1 MQKQKWVLNENI
13 MMELQLWK
21 KQINLLKHHIWSH
34 IIWYDYY
41 EFFKILV
48 KCIND
53 GVATT
58 RKSWKPS
65 SNLTIFKQ
73 EIEHIVLFIDVAIN
87 PDMLALDFGD
97 IPPCIRSRILE
108 QLGQFGKLKKL
119 ILRNQGN
126 SSGQWLFKSTIE
138 DLKNGFIGL
147 KCLQEFS
154 LKQDCN
160 NQILE
165 ALSKHCKATLKILD
179 IENSKQ
185 INNVSV
191 DYILACRNISQLNK
205 QTAYVW

>member
-1 MQKQKWVLNENI
+1 M
-13 MMELQLWK
+13 
-21 KQINLLKHHIWSH
+21 
-34 IIWYDYY
+34 
-41 EFFKILV
+41 
-48 KCIND
+48 
-53 GVATT
+53 
-58 RKSWKPS
+58 
-65 SNLTIFKQ
+65 
-73 EIEHIVLFIDVAIN
+73 IVL
-87 PDMLALDFGD
+87 LDFGD

-138 DLKNGFIGL
+138 ELKNGFRGM

-165 ALSKHCKATLKILD
+165 ALSKHCHITLKILD
-179 IENSKQ
+179 VENSKQ

-191 DYILACRNISQLNK
+191 DYILACRNILQLNIFK
-205 QTAYVW
+205 TSINDEGKGR